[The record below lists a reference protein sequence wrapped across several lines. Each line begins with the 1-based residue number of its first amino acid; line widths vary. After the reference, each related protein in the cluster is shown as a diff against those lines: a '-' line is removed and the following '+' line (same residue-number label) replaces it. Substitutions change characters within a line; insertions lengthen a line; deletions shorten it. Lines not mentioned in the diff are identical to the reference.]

1 VTSYWSAFE
10 TLLAVLK
17 KTKNNHHETPTF
29 LLYSRVCLRNSLTAH
44 GTWYSPL
51 SVSLLGTDED
61 LGRCLGNDSWGSSN
75 SNWGMSISSMGKGG
89 SNMSSGNGSSSVS
102 SSGNWGSGNMSS
114 NWDMGD
120 SVDGGG
126 NSLGDSLDGVGAGLV
141 DNWLVD
147 GLVGADWSGDLLGSV
162 GGDVLED
169 GLGNVMGLHNGSGL
183 VGGNGG
189 GDVGVGGLSHGVGQG
204 GDLGDD
210 LSEGMSLSGGVS
222 EVSSKSV
229 VLDGSRVVSW
239 GTDKVGG
246 CVAHNSSSWCHS
258 DGASTGKSD
267 ERGEKQE
274 GVHGGSR

>member
-29 LLYSRVCLRNSLTAH
+29 LLYSRVCLRKSLTAH

-147 GLVGADWSGDLLGSV
+147 GLVSTDGSSDGLGSV

-169 GLGNVMGLHNGSGL
+169 GLGDVVGLDNGGGL

-246 CVAHNSSSWCHS
+246 CVTHNSSSWCHS